1 MQPSTILGSRPS
13 RLGCGAGM
21 EIEFIEYSSESDV
34 RLLGLG
40 SYRSSVTAFLE
51 SGR

>member
-1 MQPSTILGSRPS
+1 MQPPTILGSRPS
-13 RLGCGAGM
+13 RLGCEAGM
-21 EIEFIEYSSESDV
+21 EIENIEYSSEGEV

-40 SYRSSVTAFLE
+40 SYSSSVTAFLE